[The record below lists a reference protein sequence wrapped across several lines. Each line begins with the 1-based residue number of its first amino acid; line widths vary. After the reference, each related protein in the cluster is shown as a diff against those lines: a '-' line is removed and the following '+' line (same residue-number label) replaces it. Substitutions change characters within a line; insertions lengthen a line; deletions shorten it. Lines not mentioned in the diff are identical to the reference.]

1 MSLAGVEAP
10 GRFAVVVGPRLR
22 GPLRPAREP
31 VCAVAPLEDL
41 QAVAALALVP
51 GAHLALAQH
60 RLADPRPEVP
70 GAAVALGA
78 VG

>member
-1 MSLAGVEAP
+1 MSLAGVEAA
-10 GRFAVVVGPRLR
+10 GGLAVVGLCA
-22 GPLRPAREP
+22 PLRPAGEA

-51 GAHLALAQH
+51 GAHLALPQH

-70 GAAVALGA
+70 GTAVALGA
-78 VG
+78 VR